1 MGYNSSPKVRFIPA
15 GAGNTRKSFVYSLP
29 TPVHPRRCGEH
40 RSDFRVFS
48 SANGSSPQV
57 RGTPPIKS
65 CASMGF
71 RFIPAGAGNTG
82 RITKTA
88 LGKPV
93 HPRRCGEHSFHK
105 SVLLDAVGSSPQVRG
120 TRLAPAAAHGSVR
133 FIPAGAGNTILKL
146 MQPFVSGVHPRRC
159 GEHRAMTRGML
170 RNRGSSP
177 QVRGTHAA
185 IADGGIQRRFIPAG
199 AGNTPQAGGLCRAV
213 PVHPR
218 RCGEHSPVSAPPRP
232 APGSS
237 PQVRGTPFLL
247 ATGVLS
253 FRFIPAGAG
262 NTQWR

>member
-57 RGTPPIKS
+57 RGTRFHVTVSHLLIRFIPAGAGNTSLLTAGRCSENGSSPQVRGTPPIKS

-93 HPRRCGEHSFHK
+93 HPRRCGEHGN
-105 SVLLDAVGSSPQVRG
+105 GSIKGRV
-120 TRLAPAAAHGSVR
+120 
-133 FIPAGAGNTILKL
+133 
-146 MQPFVSGVHPRRC
+146 
-159 GEHRAMTRGML
+159 
-170 RNRGSSP
+170 
-177 QVRGTHAA
+177 
-185 IADGGIQRRFIPAG
+185 D
-199 AGNTPQAGGLCRAV
+199 
-213 PVHPR
+213 
-218 RCGEHSPVSAPPRP
+218 
-232 APGSS
+232 
-237 PQVRGTPFLL
+237 
-247 ATGVLS
+247 

-262 NTQWR
+262 NTRLSLPDR